1 MERPHFVAAAGASF
15 REHAH
20 RLAFAQAV
28 GHHLHHPTERFGVA
42 ALVEDG
48 LATCGQPT
56 DQRPAGDLALGDE
69 AHHALAVKDADVD
82 PADVVGD
89 EQHRAGQRLADL
101 RQAEAEDPHQP
112 ALPPVDHLGA
122 EGGVAHAQ
130 FAPRRQHADQDER
143 QEHDDVDQQP
153 RYAVQVTAHTRHA
166 ATGGRS
172 GGSHPRTIPE
182 GRHRCQPI

>member
-48 LATCGQPT
+48 LATCCQPT

-69 AHHALAVKDADVD
+69 AHHALAVKEADVD
-82 PADVVGD
+82 PADVTT
-89 EQHRAGQRLADL
+89 
-101 RQAEAEDPHQP
+101 
-112 ALPPVDHLGA
+112 ALPA
-122 EGGVAHAQ
+122 SSA
-130 FAPRRQHADQDER
+130 
-143 QEHDDVDQQP
+143 
-153 RYAVQVTAHTRHA
+153 AHTMLTDNA
-166 ATGGRS
+166 S
-172 GGSHPRTIPE
+172 GKLKGAMTANTP
-182 GRHRCQPI
+182 